1 MADVMRVLE
10 SRWIATCLLSSSVA
24 LAVACG
30 APRTAG
36 PVAPEQATTRVST
49 TVAML
54 GSGFAIDGTTVMSA
68 QAVADEL
75 GRRNVETPLAVR
87 IEVPES
93 TPLSAVVD
101 LMDRLREKGMIDI
114 AVVTL
119 GASPARP
126 ESVADA
132 SPPPSDVES
141 EPPEPTPPPPPP
153 PKDVESL
160 PEVVV
165 KNIGLHVGGGSNTDA
180 EKAPFR
186 EAVEKHFDELRA
198 CYKKVEDPLKGGI
211 FGVDLRI
218 GRSGGHPEVSQP
230 RTSMKGQPFRDCVIE
245 VFKSVEFGK
254 PEKGPTVISYS
265 VKFSAK

>member
-1 MADVMRVLE
+1 MADVMRAPKP
-10 SRWIATCLLSSSVA
+10 SWIEVCAVA
-24 LAVACG
+24 LGLSFAGGCAKSQ
-30 APRTAG
+30 APT
-36 PVAPEQATTRVST
+36 PVVPEQATSRTSVTVSMQST
-49 TVAML
+49 
-54 GSGFAIDGTTVMSA
+54 GFAIDGTTVVSS

-87 IEVPES
+87 IEVAES
-93 TPLSAVVD
+93 MALSDVAE
-101 LMDRLREKGMIDI
+101 LMDKLRAQGIIDI
-114 AVVTL
+114 ALVTL
-119 GASPARP
+119 GAGSPAP
-126 ESVADA
+126 EPVSSAVA
-132 SPPPSDVES
+132 STPET

-198 CYKKVEDPLKGGI
+198 CYKEVEDPMKGGI

-218 GRSGGHPEVSQP
+218 GRGGGHPEVSQP
-230 RTSMKGQPFRDCVIE
+230 RTSMKGQAFRDCVVG
-245 VFKSVEFGK
+245 VFKAVEFEK
-254 PEKGPTVISYS
+254 PAKGPTVISYS
-265 VKFSAK
+265 VRFSAK